1 MTTPAVQAR
10 HAEQQASDAAYTRC
24 VAAEIALRR
33 LRAEQT
39 VDIAQEQQGE
49 LSYSETRVAQSRTAR
64 LDAQLDAMTPEQITA
79 LRVRMARRE
88 GSASDYALHA
98 RLINRTPPAAEVHG
112 ASFGGHFD
120 SAAELAAETA
130 WSR

>member
-1 MTTPAVQAR
+1 MTAAALAR

-49 LSYSETRVAQSRTAR
+49 LSYGETRVAQSRTAR
-64 LDAQLDAMTPEQITA
+64 LDAQLDAMTPEQLTA
-79 LRVRMARRE
+79 LRVRMVRCQGTAE
-88 GSASDYALHA
+88 DYALHA
-98 RLINRTPPAAEVHG
+98 RLINRTPLAAQVHG
-112 ASFGGHFD
+112 AGFGGHFD
-120 SAAELAAETA
+120 SAADLAAERS

>member
-10 HAEQQASDAAYTRC
+10 HAEQQATDAAYTRC

-33 LRAEQT
+33 LHAEQT
-39 VDIAQEQQGE
+39 VDIAAEQQGE

-79 LRVRMARRE
+79 LRVRMVRRE

-112 ASFGGHFD
+112 SFGGHFD
-120 SAAELAAETA
+120 SAAERAAETA

>member
-33 LRAEQT
+33 LHAEQT
-39 VDIAQEQQGE
+39 VDIAAEQQGE
-49 LSYSETRVAQSRTAR
+49 LSHSEEAIR
-64 LDAQLDAMTPEQITA
+64 LRMVRGQATP
-79 LRVRMARRE
+79 
-88 GSASDYALHA
+88 SDYRAFARMSNRRPNPALA
-98 RLINRTPPAAEVHG
+98 DASG
-112 ASFGGHFD
+112 ASQPGRTHFD
-120 SAAELAAETA
+120 SDADYRAART